1 MASVVYNT
9 FKQKIMTAEVDLDTD
24 TIKCALL
31 TSSYT
36 SDIDNHAAWSDVSA
50 NEVSGTG
57 YTTLGATLSGV
68 TVMRD
73 LTNDKGVFDANDVT
87 WANSTITARYAVLYK
102 YVAGSST
109 TSWLIC
115 CFDFTT
121 DKSSSNGDFTI
132 QWNAS
137 GILNLS

>member
-9 FKQKIMTAEVDLDTD
+9 FKQKIMTGEVDLDTD

-31 TSSYT
+31 DNTYT
-36 SDIDNHAAWSDVSA
+36 SDIDTHAAWSDVSA
-50 NEVSGTG
+50 KEVSGTG

-102 YVAGSST
+102 SVAGSST